1 VDAEISF
8 RELLDD
14 TLSYLKTGFKDS
26 DSVLRNLRTNHVE
39 RGTGKSNY
47 DSGFDEQIG
56 RCTKCRLHLRRKNA
70 VPGEGNK
77 VADIMFIGEGPG
89 EQEDIQG
96 RPFVGR
102 AGELLT
108 RMLAAI
114 GLTREGVY
122 ITNIVKCRPP
132 GNRNPQPDEVDSCY
146 PYLARQIAM
155 IEPLIIVCLG
165 GPAVKTIIKS
175 ELGITKLRGTFHRY
189 GVIPVLATY
198 HPAAVLRFP
207 EKYKRDV
214 WNDLKLLRD
223 FYGDLRT

>member
-1 VDAEISF
+1 MPFPVRGIRLPISCLSVRVRVSRRTF
-8 RELLDD
+8 RDD
-14 TLSYLKTGFKDS
+14 LS
-26 DSVLRNLRTNHVE
+26 SV
-39 RGTGKSNY
+39 G
-47 DSGFDEQIG
+47 
-56 RCTKCRLHLRRKNA
+56 
-70 VPGEGNK
+70 
-77 VADIMFIGEGPG
+77 
-89 EQEDIQG
+89 
-96 RPFVGR
+96 
-102 AGELLT
+102 LLT

-114 GLTREGVY
+114 ELTREGVY

-165 GPAVKTIIKS
+165 GPAAKTIIKS